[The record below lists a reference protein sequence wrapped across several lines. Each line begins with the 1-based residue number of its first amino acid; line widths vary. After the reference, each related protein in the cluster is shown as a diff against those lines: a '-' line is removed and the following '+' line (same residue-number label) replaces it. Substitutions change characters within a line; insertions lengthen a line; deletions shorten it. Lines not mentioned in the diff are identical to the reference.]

1 MNNYK
6 KNILITGCSSGIGFA
21 TAKLLSNNGWQVFAT
36 CRKKSDV
43 RKLINLGYSSFL
55 LDYRDEKSIEKSL
68 KEILSQT
75 NGNLTALF
83 NNGAYALPGA
93 LEDVPVEA
101 MRQIFETNVFGWHHL
116 TRRVIPI
123 MKKQGYGRII
133 QCSSILG
140 FITLAYRGPYNS
152 TKWALEAL
160 SDTLRIELDKTN
172 IHVISIRPG
181 PINTKI
187 KSNSTHHFERWIN
200 WQKSHISKK
209 YEDFLIPRL
218 YEKGH
223 HRFELEAE
231 EVAKKVLTA
240 LESKNPKLVYNVTI
254 PTYFMSYLIRL
265 LPKSFFHKVL
275 KFFSDPV

>member
-43 RKLINLGYSSFL
+43 RKLINLGYSSYL

-116 TRRVIPI
+116 TRRVIPT

-160 SDTLRIELDKTN
+160 SDTLRIELDNTN
-172 IHVISIRPG
+172 IYVISIRPG
-181 PINTKI
+181 PINTKMRI
-187 KSNSTHHFERWIN
+187 NKELKNGINNSLSI
-200 WQKSHISKK
+200 
-209 YEDFLIPRL
+209 YL
-218 YEKGH
+218 
-223 HRFELEAE
+223 
-231 EVAKKVLTA
+231 
-240 LESKNPKLVYNVTI
+240 
-254 PTYFMSYLIRL
+254 FMIL
-265 LPKSFFHKVL
+265 FN
-275 KFFSDPV
+275 